1 MDRTKDLID
10 LQGQLAM
17 TKASRTN
24 NLSLDHQENL
34 IATTDELT
42 DTIDVYDRSVMGEI
56 KSRFDSIAIW
66 IATNIWFKHCAIR
79 FKYHAIWYWFDSNFN
94 GSIQETRDF
103 NRNLE
108 VVVEIEYSFSV
119 LTAQSDLSLNSMQI

>member
-42 DTIDVYDRSVMGEI
+42 ATIDVYDRSVMGEI
-56 KSRFDSIAIW
+56 KSRFDSIAI
-66 IATNIWFKHCAIR
+66 
-79 FKYHAIWYWFDSNFN
+79 
-94 GSIQETRDF
+94 
-103 NRNLE
+103 
-108 VVVEIEYSFSV
+108 
-119 LTAQSDLSLNSMQI
+119 